1 MMKIRHKKIV
11 ASGTAVALAGI
22 LGVGALLQSSI
33 SVQASPAMMPGI
45 EQIVNDTTAEKPFKI
60 LEIVDNTSEA
70 EIGYYVS
77 GQEPYVKLYSYTYK
91 YKENNEEKEKT
102 IKFKTLEEGLK
113 KLPTEELRKEF
124 ATNMNTGIKNIQSN
138 SYQAGSTTD
147 SEENYPLSYSEYQE
161 KYFLSDSDDPEKWQ
175 KINFQKIDDSGNS
188 RTDTVEIKGNYREN
202 TAGTG
207 DYTKQ
212 EQQYYPIRRD
222 DNDDNEKSEKY
233 RENIQN
239 FYYADNNTADAPY
252 FLEFQEVDNN
262 IVNQAFD
269 TNHNKINNNSILN
282 EYDYSN
288 GNYGYYENVYSDL
301 TAEIVQNIQDGN
313 YTFPGENPTLSSED
327 KGLAVKIPDNTNTRA
342 VNAKSFSDGNDEF
355 SSINEA
361 DADNTVD
368 ANTQADTQPDVS
380 SDGSQASQPAD
391 SSSPDAFSTG
401 DFSDGISDSADGNIE
416 NSDISQAQA
425 ADTASA
431 DTDFNSATDTG
442 TDFSA
447 DANAAAQADADPAQ
461 NTASVE
467 NDKITPIINY
477 SQTTKKDANGNDITD
492 ANGNKATEEDPSIGT
507 SANPKVY
514 YGVTI
519 DQYPYY
525 KYTLISDMN
534 KIVACANANADAVQ
548 NGTFTPTQ
556 ATTSGEREKN
566 ITFQDNQYWY
576 WTVDENRNTVKN
588 PISIVTQRQPVSYE
602 DIREIPTTLGYNYY
616 YKVSQAYFC
625 CKKSASSEDSS
636 TGTGEQLP
644 YRYFGWYVPSYPQ
657 NQDVYIPV
665 VENDR
670 KTATHYISDAEYK
683 LTPGTGNYDFV
694 PDDTAPEQTVEVDH
708 MYYQGGYTNHDW
720 FKRYVFHLDPGEEGS
735 DERKQFDGFK
745 IEVETMTLQEFN
757 SMYGSS
763 GKTTSETQSDDTSGV
778 PAAETTQDINAAQ
791 SEEQSE
797 NQTEDQTTE
806 QSEAQTV
813 SRNEGDTSEVDQMV
827 SEAGVELVS
836 IEKELAETTDGST
849 STDEFQDGTSV
860 DSQATEDSAQTT
872 NNISDTS
879 SQTTDSASD
888 ASSQIS
894 DETDTDAQFTDNSA
908 DAIDDDG
915 AFSAGD
921 TATSNTSGKLAEY
934 GLIYVNSSDINQAAA
949 EEMRNIPT
957 IINAAKL
964 TDNSTAGNSTTAQ
977 SFTAYIK
984 GTDQDADGHYVNTL
998 VYVFK
1003 NTLAK
1008 TNESTHQDDL
1018 INVNFHTNF
1027 NPDAD
1032 GDSGSTA
1039 SSVAIQ
1045 GFEEILEYIESE
1057 NKYRKL
1063 GQTTDSSGISDGS
1076 DEISDG
1082 ETVTP
1087 TPANAKI
1094 PLLKKDISQARAIEY
1109 IINYNLKRALNTKK
1123 SIRVLEIEPAKISDD
1138 NKNRLTSNKV
1148 SEWLGIS
1155 VPEIE
1160 SSVVCCE
1167 GSKNSEKKE
1176 NMFDGKDDDNIWHSA
1191 YDPYNAHDQ
1200 NINNG
1205 HHYIKLTLKNPA
1217 SLSGFNYK
1225 PRTRSRNGKIVTFQ
1239 VVLTFENKKTYIE
1252 TGEFKY
1258 NNIDTD
1264 TTLKKFRF
1272 ANDMVYQDVKEIQ
1285 INILTAGNA
1294 SGKNDTKFASCS
1306 ELSLVSG
1313 TEVTVDT
1320 MTAAEF
1326 VGHTDDI
1333 GSKYDMIYIG
1343 DQKNNDDDT
1352 DLLTGSGKMCYA
1364 HVGATRNT
1372 GLGSVN
1378 LNLLKLI
1385 GQLDKDYQDNN
1396 PNAEYFA
1403 AIDTYSESGAGYFRG
1418 SGNDI
1423 TPQICSELK
1432 EFVQSG
1438 YPVVFASGL
1447 MKQSQDNKSRVI
1459 DNEKVDASSYY
1470 YEFMN
1475 YALKYDNVFVSS
1487 ELKDRTDKLTFFS
1500 NLAKPVIKF
1509 TSKPPEP
1516 PRANDSSNV
1525 SNRALIQDG
1534 QLKYV
1539 FSIENDSDAAPAVTT
1554 YDCNLY
1560 LDLNFDGNLSEKE
1573 DQSAYIQIADS
1584 SGQVLSRIQD
1594 SDGKNHYHLRAGQK
1608 YTLTRKLPESYYK
1621 IITWKLEISS
1631 NRNSYIHTSENGY
1644 AKQGRK
1650 EGAEPQTIKVL
1661 QLLPE
1666 NGGGNWDLSLESGLF
1681 QTKLKKL
1688 KEDKKINFD
1697 FDIKVTTTTVN
1708 AINAYTYQ
1716 HEFRDVLNGSG
1727 IGNGYDILIIGFAD
1741 VYSNINNNYN
1751 QVDDILDFI
1760 KSGKSVIFSHDTTSF
1775 INYNETVTD
1784 LKVYVNS
1791 NHSGYG
1797 QFYSAID
1804 RKNNWG
1810 LYLNKLLRSVVGM
1823 DRYGITLNE
1832 DIPGT
1837 KQKASDLLRKGN
1849 ELKDGESVSF
1859 KSLMELAGDVA
1870 YKNGTRSQSYAQTQG
1885 YSNRYMSNN
1894 FYIETTS
1901 ADKVND
1907 GAITQYP
1914 YVIGD
1919 KIQIGTTHS
1928 QYYQLGLEQDRDI
1941 NGNAD
1946 GKSDV
1951 VVWYTLAGGKYDNSP
1966 RDARN
1971 QYYFYSKGNV
1981 IYTGAG
1987 HKKVGD
1993 CEEEVNLF
2001 INAITAAANVT
2012 AVEPKASFVKGMNPN
2027 AGVETTKYYMT
2038 DQTTWNDEQ
2047 NVVNNDIDLYLN
2059 IKEYNMV
2066 SADLSQ
2072 SDLDKQEM
2080 TIKFYIENENG
2091 TEQTDGPE
2099 GVKLKD
2105 ITDKINTIWEYGG
2118 SKDGI
2123 KVSND
2128 QMFHT
2133 KNSSVYSL
2141 KLSGVEAYLKK
2152 TEENGTKTYKNN
2164 CKVYAKVSS
2173 TVYLYGKANTRTV
2186 WTSIN
2191 LKQRQLFDL
2200 D

>member
-1 MMKIRHKKIV
+1 
-11 ASGTAVALAGI
+11 
-22 LGVGALLQSSI
+22 
-33 SVQASPAMMPGI
+33 
-45 EQIVNDTTAEKPFKI
+45 
-60 LEIVDNTSEA
+60 
-70 EIGYYVS
+70 
-77 GQEPYVKLYSYTYK
+77 
-91 YKENNEEKEKT
+91 
-102 IKFKTLEEGLK
+102 
-113 KLPTEELRKEF
+113 
-124 ATNMNTGIKNIQSN
+124 
-138 SYQAGSTTD
+138 
-147 SEENYPLSYSEYQE
+147 
-161 KYFLSDSDDPEKWQ
+161 
-175 KINFQKIDDSGNS
+175 
-188 RTDTVEIKGNYREN
+188 
-202 TAGTG
+202 
-207 DYTKQ
+207 
-212 EQQYYPIRRD
+212 
-222 DNDDNEKSEKY
+222 
-233 RENIQN
+233 
-239 FYYADNNTADAPY
+239 
-252 FLEFQEVDNN
+252 
-262 IVNQAFD
+262 
-269 TNHNKINNNSILN
+269 
-282 EYDYSN
+282 
-288 GNYGYYENVYSDL
+288 
-301 TAEIVQNIQDGN
+301 
-313 YTFPGENPTLSSED
+313 
-327 KGLAVKIPDNTNTRA
+327 
-342 VNAKSFSDGNDEF
+342 
-355 SSINEA
+355 
-361 DADNTVD
+361 
-368 ANTQADTQPDVS
+368 
-380 SDGSQASQPAD
+380 
-391 SSSPDAFSTG
+391 
-401 DFSDGISDSADGNIE
+401 
-416 NSDISQAQA
+416 
-425 ADTASA
+425 
-431 DTDFNSATDTG
+431 
-442 TDFSA
+442 
-447 DANAAAQADADPAQ
+447 
-461 NTASVE
+461 
-467 NDKITPIINY
+467 
-477 SQTTKKDANGNDITD
+477 
-492 ANGNKATEEDPSIGT
+492 
-507 SANPKVY
+507 
-514 YGVTI
+514 
-519 DQYPYY
+519 
-525 KYTLISDMN
+525 
-534 KIVACANANADAVQ
+534 
-548 NGTFTPTQ
+548 
-556 ATTSGEREKN
+556 
-566 ITFQDNQYWY
+566 
-576 WTVDENRNTVKN
+576 
-588 PISIVTQRQPVSYE
+588 
-602 DIREIPTTLGYNYY
+602 
-616 YKVSQAYFC
+616 
-625 CKKSASSEDSS
+625 
-636 TGTGEQLP
+636 
-644 YRYFGWYVPSYPQ
+644 
-657 NQDVYIPV
+657 
-665 VENDR
+665 
-670 KTATHYISDAEYK
+670 
-683 LTPGTGNYDFV
+683 
-694 PDDTAPEQTVEVDH
+694 
-708 MYYQGGYTNHDW
+708 
-720 FKRYVFHLDPGEEGS
+720 
-735 DERKQFDGFK
+735 
-745 IEVETMTLQEFN
+745 
-757 SMYGSS
+757 
-763 GKTTSETQSDDTSGV
+763 
-778 PAAETTQDINAAQ
+778 
-791 SEEQSE
+791 
-797 NQTEDQTTE
+797 
-806 QSEAQTV
+806 
-813 SRNEGDTSEVDQMV
+813 
-827 SEAGVELVS
+827 
-836 IEKELAETTDGST
+836 
-849 STDEFQDGTSV
+849 
-860 DSQATEDSAQTT
+860 
-872 NNISDTS
+872 
-879 SQTTDSASD
+879 
-888 ASSQIS
+888 
-894 DETDTDAQFTDNSA
+894 
-908 DAIDDDG
+908 
-915 AFSAGD
+915 
-921 TATSNTSGKLAEY
+921 
-934 GLIYVNSSDINQAAA
+934 
-949 EEMRNIPT
+949 
-957 IINAAKL
+957 
-964 TDNSTAGNSTTAQ
+964 
-977 SFTAYIK
+977 
-984 GTDQDADGHYVNTL
+984 
-998 VYVFK
+998 
-1003 NTLAK
+1003 
-1008 TNESTHQDDL
+1008 
-1018 INVNFHTNF
+1018 
-1027 NPDAD
+1027 
-1032 GDSGSTA
+1032 
-1039 SSVAIQ
+1039 
-1045 GFEEILEYIESE
+1045 
-1057 NKYRKL
+1057 
-1063 GQTTDSSGISDGS
+1063 
-1076 DEISDG
+1076 
-1082 ETVTP
+1082 
-1087 TPANAKI
+1087 
-1094 PLLKKDISQARAIEY
+1094 
-1109 IINYNLKRALNTKK
+1109 
-1123 SIRVLEIEPAKISDD
+1123 
-1138 NKNRLTSNKV
+1138 
-1148 SEWLGIS
+1148 
-1155 VPEIE
+1155 
-1160 SSVVCCE
+1160 
-1167 GSKNSEKKE
+1167 
-1176 NMFDGKDDDNIWHSA
+1176 
-1191 YDPYNAHDQ
+1191 
-1200 NINNG
+1200 
-1205 HHYIKLTLKNPA
+1205 
-1217 SLSGFNYK
+1217 
-1225 PRTRSRNGKIVTFQ
+1225 
-1239 VVLTFENKKTYIE
+1239 
-1252 TGEFKY
+1252 
-1258 NNIDTD
+1258 
-1264 TTLKKFRF
+1264 
-1272 ANDMVYQDVKEIQ
+1272 
-1285 INILTAGNA
+1285 
-1294 SGKNDTKFASCS
+1294 
-1306 ELSLVSG
+1306 
-1313 TEVTVDT
+1313 
-1320 MTAAEF
+1320 
-1326 VGHTDDI
+1326 
-1333 GSKYDMIYIG
+1333 
-1343 DQKNNDDDT
+1343 
-1352 DLLTGSGKMCYA
+1352 MCYA

-1378 LNLLKLI
+1378 TNLLKLI
-1385 GQLDKDYQDNN
+1385 GQLDKDYQNN
-1396 PNAEYFA
+1396 DPNAKYFA

-1438 YPVVFASGL
+1438 YPVVFASGF
-1447 MKQSQDNKSRVI
+1447 MKQNQDNKSRVI

-1470 YEFMN
+1470 YEFMS

-1487 ELKDRTDKLTFFS
+1487 ELNDRTDKLTFFS

-1534 QLKYV
+1534 QLEYV

-1681 QTKLKKL
+1681 QTKLKEL

-1708 AINAYTYQ
+1708 AINAYTDQ

-1760 KSGKSVIFSHDTTSF
+1760 KSGKSVIFSHDTTSY

-1784 LKVYVNS
+1784 NKVYVYS
-1791 NHSGYG
+1791 DHSGPG
-1797 QFYSAID
+1797 QYYSIK
-1804 RKNNWG
+1804 RQNNWG

-1919 KIQIGTTHS
+1919 KIRIGTTHS

-2105 ITDKINTIWEYGG
+2105 ITDEINTIWEYGG

-2141 KLSGVEAYLKK
+2141 KLSVIEEYLKK

>member
-1 MMKIRHKKIV
+1 MKIRHKKLI
-11 ASGTAVALAGI
+11 ASGIALSLAGV
-22 LGVGALLQSSI
+22 LGAGALLQTSV
-33 SVQASPAMMPGI
+33 SVQASYAMMPGI
-45 EQIVNDTTAEKPFKI
+45 EQIVKDTSEEKPFKI

-77 GQEPYVKLYSYTYK
+77 GQEPYVKLYEYK
-91 YKENNEEKEKT
+91 YTDSDEQEQT
-102 IKFKTLEEGLK
+102 MKFQSLEEGLS
-113 KLPTEELRKEF
+113 KLPTSELRKEF
-124 ATNMNTGIKNIQSN
+124 AMNVRLDTNGNIDDTKNTNIKQIQNVCYRSGGEGQE
-138 SYQAGSTTD
+138 SD
-147 SEENYPLSYSEYQE
+147 YPLSYSEYRE
-161 KYFLSDSDDPEKWQ
+161 KYILTPDEKTTGSWENDW
-175 KINFQKIDDSGNS
+175 KKIDFTDSTGKS
-188 RTDTVEIKGNYREN
+188 KSYKVQVKGNYQEN

-207 DYTKQ
+207 DYTKK
-212 EQQYYPIRRD
+212 EQQYYPIRQD
-222 DNDDNEKSEKY
+222 ANDAQNKNEKV

-239 FYYADNNTADAPY
+239 FYYTGSGEANSPY
-252 FLEFQEVDNN
+252 FLTFEPVSNGVLNENFNENGEKL
-262 IVNQAFD
+262 A
-269 TNHNKINNNSILN
+269 NNSILA
-282 EYDYSN
+282 DYNSAD
-288 GNYGYYENVYSDL
+288 GNYGYYENVYEDL
-301 TAEIVQNIQDGN
+301 TEEIVQNLTKGVFK
-313 YTFPGENPTLSSED
+313 FPGENPSVDLKYAKKLLDTSVKNGTAFSSGED
-327 KGLAVKIPDNTNTRA
+327 EFMSVDDTADQTQATQQDSVPQAEEG
-342 VNAKSFSDGNDEF
+342 NADAAFSDGDF
-355 SSINEA
+355 TSGA
-361 DADNTVD
+361 DAAETEESFD
-368 ANTQADTQPDVS
+368 
-380 SDGSQASQPAD
+380 
-391 SSSPDAFSTG
+391 STG
-401 DFSDGISDSADGNIE
+401 TGADHQESVTPDN
-416 NSDISQAQA
+416 NV
-425 ADTASA
+425 
-431 DTDFNSATDTG
+431 
-442 TDFSA
+442 SA
-447 DANAAAQADADPAQ
+447 DANTVSEVATGTESSGNNVESNPLILYVSNQKQDGTEVDP
-461 NTASVE
+461 TS
-467 NDKITPIINY
+467 
-477 SQTTKKDANGNDITD
+477 
-492 ANGNKATEEDPSIGT
+492 DPF
-507 SANPKVY
+507 NPLVY
-514 YGVTI
+514 YGETI
-519 DQYPYY
+519 EQYPFY
-525 KYTLISDMN
+525 KYTMISN
-534 KIVACANANADAVQ
+534 LKAVKEQAEKNTAAIQ
-548 NGTFTPTQ
+548 NGTFNLSQTAVSLTDD
-556 ATTSGEREKN
+556 SGRNCNVTLE
-566 ITFQDNQYWY
+566 DGQYWF
-576 WTVDENRNTVKN
+576 WIWDGNNVDGAVKY
-588 PISIVTQRQPVSYE
+588 PVSIVTCRQPVAYN
-602 DIREIPTTLGYNYY
+602 DVHKIPTELGIGNYY
-616 YKVSQAYFC
+616 YKVSEVYFC
-625 CKKSASSEDSS
+625 CKKDETAA
-636 TGTGEQLP
+636 TGDAHA
-644 YRYFGWYVPSYPQ
+644 YKYYGWYSPSYADESNP
-657 NQDVYIPV
+657 YIH
-665 VENDR
+665 EDNIER
-670 KTATHYISDAEYK
+670 ATYYVSDAEYE
-683 LTPGTGNYDFV
+683 LTPGTGNYDFI

-720 FKRYVFHLDPGEEGS
+720 FKQYVFHLEPGEEGS
-735 DERKQFDGFK
+735 DERKQFDAFK
-745 IEVETMTLQEFN
+745 IEVTTITADDFN
-757 SMYGSS
+757 KKYGSAEKTVSAAS
-763 GKTTSETQSDDTSGV
+763 GDSDATEITGDGDSTDSDHSSAGDSVISDDTQADNSQTDDIQSGEV
-778 PAAETTQDINAAQ
+778 QTDNTSDDQNTDTQDAN
-791 SEEQSE
+791 ET
-797 NQTEDQTTE
+797 QTEAPAT
-806 QSEAQTV
+806 AQ
-813 SRNEGDTSEVDQMV
+813 NEGDTSEVDPMV

-836 IEKELAETTDGST
+836 IEKELTEATDDST
-849 STDEFQDGTSV
+849 SIDEFQDGTSV
-860 DSQATEDSAQTT
+860 DPQTTEDSAQIT
-872 NNISDTS
+872 NNISDE
-879 SQTTDSASD
+879 AD
-888 ASSQIS
+888 ASS
-894 DETDTDAQFTDNSA
+894 QFTDNSA
-908 DAIDDDG
+908 DVIDDNG

-921 TATSNTSGKLAEY
+921 TAASNTSGKLAEY
-934 GLIYVNSSDINQAAA
+934 GLIYVNSSGINQAAA
-949 EEMRNIPT
+949 KEMSNIPT

-964 TDNSTAGNSTTAQ
+964 TDNSTTGDSTTAQ

-1003 NTLAK
+1003 NTFAE
-1008 TNESTHQDDL
+1008 TNESTHQSDL

-1138 NKNRLTSNKV
+1138 NENGLTSDKV

-1160 SSVVCCE
+1160 SSEVCCT
-1167 GSKNSEKKE
+1167 GPNDSEKKE

-1191 YDPYNAHDQ
+1191 YNAHGQ
-1200 NINNG
+1200 NDNNG
-1205 HHYIKLTLKNPA
+1205 HHYIKLTLKKPA

-1225 PRTRSRNGKIVTFQ
+1225 PRTGGRNGKIVTCQ
-1239 VVLTFENKKTYIE
+1239 VVLTFENKETHIE
-1252 TGEFKY
+1252 TREFKY

-1272 ANDMVYQDVKEIQ
+1272 ANDMVYQNVKEIQ
-1285 INILTAGNA
+1285 INILTAGNYEGNKENNA
-1294 SGKNDTKFASCS
+1294 KFASCS

-1343 DQKNNDDDT
+1343 DQKNNDHDT

-1364 HVGATRNT
+1364 HVGAVRNAKEAS
-1372 GLGSVN
+1372 GDYLIK
-1378 LNLLKLI
+1378 LLKLI
-1385 GQLDKDYQDNN
+1385 GQLDKDYKGNN
-1396 PNAEYFA
+1396 PNANYFA
-1403 AIDTYSESGAGYFRG
+1403 AMDTYSENGAGYFRG

-1447 MKQSQDNKSRVI
+1447 MKQNRVI
-1459 DNEKVDASSYY
+1459 DQEKVDASSYY
-1470 YEFMN
+1470 YEFMS
-1475 YALKYDNVFVSS
+1475 YALKYDNAFVSS
-1487 ELKDRTDKLTFFS
+1487 ELKDSTDKLNFFS

-1650 EGAEPQTIKVL
+1650 AGVPRQPIKVL
-1661 QLLPE
+1661 QITPSQ
-1666 NGGGNWDLSLESGLF
+1666 NANHWDLSDSKGKF
-1681 QTKLKKL
+1681 QEKLSTL
-1688 KEDKKINFD
+1688 KGTYNFD
-1697 FDIKVTTTTVN
+1697 FDFDIQIETISVGEVN
-1708 AINAYTYQ
+1708 GYKNKDDLKKIL
-1716 HEFRDVLNGSG
+1716 DNGKNNDG
-1727 IGNGYDILIIGFAD
+1727 GYDILIIGFAD
-1741 VYSNINNNYN
+1741 MYSNIDNTYS

-1760 KSGKSVIFSHDTTSF
+1760 KSGKSVIFSHDTTSY

-1784 LKVYVNS
+1784 NKVYVNS
-1791 NHSGYG
+1791 AHSGLG
-1797 QFYSAID
+1797 QFYTIP
-1804 RKNNWG
+1804 RQNNWG

-1837 KQKASDLLRKGN
+1837 EQKASDLLRKGN
-1849 ELKDGESVSF
+1849 ELKDGEPVSF
-1859 KSLMELAGDVA
+1859 KDLMKLAGDVA
-1870 YKNGTRSQSYAQTQG
+1870 YKEGNRLQSYAQTQG
-1885 YSNRYMSNN
+1885 YSNEYLRQDASGK
-1894 FYIETTS
+1894 TTW

-1919 KIQIGTTHS
+1919 KIKIGETHS

-1951 VVWYTLAGGKYDNSP
+1951 VVWYTLTGGKYNNYPKDV
-1966 RDARN
+1966 RN
-1971 QYYFYSKGNV
+1971 YYYFYSKGNV

-1987 HKKVGD
+1987 HEKVGD

-2091 TEQTDGPE
+2091 TEQTDGSE

-2128 QMFHT
+2128 NMFHT

-2141 KLSGVEAYLKK
+2141 KLSGIEEYLKK

-2186 WTSIN
+2186 WASIN

>member
-1 MMKIRHKKIV
+1 M
-11 ASGTAVALAGI
+11 L
-22 LGVGALLQSSI
+22 
-33 SVQASPAMMPGI
+33 
-45 EQIVNDTTAEKPFKI
+45 
-60 LEIVDNTSEA
+60 
-70 EIGYYVS
+70 
-77 GQEPYVKLYSYTYK
+77 
-91 YKENNEEKEKT
+91 
-102 IKFKTLEEGLK
+102 
-113 KLPTEELRKEF
+113 
-124 ATNMNTGIKNIQSN
+124 
-138 SYQAGSTTD
+138 
-147 SEENYPLSYSEYQE
+147 
-161 KYFLSDSDDPEKWQ
+161 
-175 KINFQKIDDSGNS
+175 
-188 RTDTVEIKGNYREN
+188 
-202 TAGTG
+202 
-207 DYTKQ
+207 TK
-212 EQQYYPIRRD
+212 
-222 DNDDNEKSEKY
+222 
-233 RENIQN
+233 
-239 FYYADNNTADAPY
+239 
-252 FLEFQEVDNN
+252 
-262 IVNQAFD
+262 
-269 TNHNKINNNSILN
+269 
-282 EYDYSN
+282 
-288 GNYGYYENVYSDL
+288 
-301 TAEIVQNIQDGN
+301 
-313 YTFPGENPTLSSED
+313 
-327 KGLAVKIPDNTNTRA
+327 
-342 VNAKSFSDGNDEF
+342 
-355 SSINEA
+355 
-361 DADNTVD
+361 
-368 ANTQADTQPDVS
+368 
-380 SDGSQASQPAD
+380 
-391 SSSPDAFSTG
+391 
-401 DFSDGISDSADGNIE
+401 
-416 NSDISQAQA
+416 
-425 ADTASA
+425 
-431 DTDFNSATDTG
+431 
-442 TDFSA
+442 
-447 DANAAAQADADPAQ
+447 
-461 NTASVE
+461 
-467 NDKITPIINY
+467 
-477 SQTTKKDANGNDITD
+477 
-492 ANGNKATEEDPSIGT
+492 
-507 SANPKVY
+507 
-514 YGVTI
+514 
-519 DQYPYY
+519 
-525 KYTLISDMN
+525 
-534 KIVACANANADAVQ
+534 AC
-548 NGTFTPTQ
+548 
-556 ATTSGEREKN
+556 
-566 ITFQDNQYWY
+566 
-576 WTVDENRNTVKN
+576 
-588 PISIVTQRQPVSYE
+588 
-602 DIREIPTTLGYNYY
+602 
-616 YKVSQAYFC
+616 
-625 CKKSASSEDSS
+625 
-636 TGTGEQLP
+636 
-644 YRYFGWYVPSYPQ
+644 
-657 NQDVYIPV
+657 
-665 VENDR
+665 
-670 KTATHYISDAEYK
+670 
-683 LTPGTGNYDFV
+683 
-694 PDDTAPEQTVEVDH
+694 
-708 MYYQGGYTNHDW
+708 
-720 FKRYVFHLDPGEEGS
+720 
-735 DERKQFDGFK
+735 
-745 IEVETMTLQEFN
+745 
-757 SMYGSS
+757 
-763 GKTTSETQSDDTSGV
+763 
-778 PAAETTQDINAAQ
+778 
-791 SEEQSE
+791 
-797 NQTEDQTTE
+797 
-806 QSEAQTV
+806 
-813 SRNEGDTSEVDQMV
+813 
-827 SEAGVELVS
+827 
-836 IEKELAETTDGST
+836 
-849 STDEFQDGTSV
+849 
-860 DSQATEDSAQTT
+860 
-872 NNISDTS
+872 
-879 SQTTDSASD
+879 
-888 ASSQIS
+888 
-894 DETDTDAQFTDNSA
+894 
-908 DAIDDDG
+908 
-915 AFSAGD
+915 
-921 TATSNTSGKLAEY
+921 
-934 GLIYVNSSDINQAAA
+934 
-949 EEMRNIPT
+949 RNICGW
-957 IINAAKL
+957 I
-964 TDNSTAGNSTTAQ
+964 
-977 SFTAYIK
+977 F
-984 GTDQDADGHYVNTL
+984 
-998 VYVFK
+998 
-1003 NTLAK
+1003 
-1008 TNESTHQDDL
+1008 
-1018 INVNFHTNF
+1018 
-1027 NPDAD
+1027 
-1032 GDSGSTA
+1032 
-1039 SSVAIQ
+1039 
-1045 GFEEILEYIESE
+1045 
-1057 NKYRKL
+1057 
-1063 GQTTDSSGISDGS
+1063 
-1076 DEISDG
+1076 
-1082 ETVTP
+1082 
-1087 TPANAKI
+1087 
-1094 PLLKKDISQARAIEY
+1094 
-1109 IINYNLKRALNTKK
+1109 
-1123 SIRVLEIEPAKISDD
+1123 SIRGTYH
-1138 NKNRLTSNKV
+1138 R
-1148 SEWLGIS
+1148 
-1155 VPEIE
+1155 
-1160 SSVVCCE
+1160 
-1167 GSKNSEKKE
+1167 
-1176 NMFDGKDDDNIWHSA
+1176 
-1191 YDPYNAHDQ
+1191 AHDK
-1200 NINNG
+1200 NVNNG
-1205 HHYIKLTLKNPA
+1205 HHYIKLTLENPA

-1225 PRTRSRNGKIVTFQ
+1225 PRTGGRNGKIVTFQ
-1239 VVLTFENKKTYIE
+1239 VVLTFENKETHIE
-1252 TGEFKY
+1252 TREFKY

-1264 TTLKKFRF
+1264 TTLKEFRF
-1272 ANDMVYQDVKEIQ
+1272 ANDMVYQNVKEIQ
-1285 INILTAGNA
+1285 INILTAGNYEGNKENNA
-1294 SGKNDTKFASCS
+1294 KFASCS

-1378 LNLLKLI
+1378 TNLLKLI
-1385 GQLDKDYQDNN
+1385 GQLDKDYQNDD
-1396 PNAEYFA
+1396 PNAKFFA

-1447 MKQSQDNKSRVI
+1447 TKQSQDNKSRVI

-1487 ELKDRTDKLTFFS
+1487 ELNDRTDKLIFFS

-1681 QTKLKKL
+1681 QTKLKQL
-1688 KEDKKINFD
+1688 KKDKKINFD

-1708 AINAYTYQ
+1708 AINAYTNQ

-1775 INYNETVTD
+1775 INYNETVKD
-1784 LKVYVNS
+1784 LKVYVKS
-1791 NHSGYG
+1791 DHSGYG

-1919 KIQIGTTHS
+1919 KIRIGTTHS

-2038 DQTTWNDEQ
+2038 DQTTWNEEQ

-2099 GVKLKD
+2099 DVKLKD
-2105 ITDKINTIWEYGG
+2105 ITDEINTIWKYGG

-2128 QMFHT
+2128 NMFHT

-2191 LKQRQLFDL
+2191 LKQRQFFDL

>member
-60 LEIVDNTSEA
+60 LEIVDDTSEA

-124 ATNMNTGIKNIQSN
+124 ATNMNTGIKNIQSS
-138 SYQAGSTTD
+138 SYQAGSAD

-175 KINFQKIDDSGNS
+175 KINFQKIDDIGNS

-212 EQQYYPIRRD
+212 EQQYYPIRKD
-222 DNDDNEKSEKY
+222 DNDDNAKPEKY

-252 FLEFQEVDNN
+252 FLKFQEVDNN
-262 IVNQAFD
+262 TVNQAFD
-269 TNHNKINNNSILN
+269 TNHNKINNNSILK
-282 EYDYSN
+282 EYDYSK

-368 ANTQADTQPDVS
+368 ANTRADTQPDVS

-391 SSSPDAFSTG
+391 SSSADAFSTG

-447 DANAAAQADADPAQ
+447 DANTAAQADADPAQ

-477 SQTTKKDANGNDITD
+477 SQTTKKGADGNDITD
-492 ANGNKATEEDPSIGT
+492 ANGNKATEEDPLIGT

-525 KYTLISDMN
+525 KYTLIGDMK
-534 KIVACANANADAVQ
+534 KIVACANTNAGAVK
-548 NGTFTPTQ
+548 NGTFTPVC
-556 ATTSGEREKN
+556 ATTSEKREKN

-576 WTVDENRNTVKN
+576 WTVNENGNTVKN

-836 IEKELAETTDGST
+836 IEKELAETTD
-849 STDEFQDGTSV
+849 EFQDGTSV

-879 SQTTDSASD
+879 SQTTDSVSD
-888 ASSQIS
+888 APSRIS
-894 DETDTDAQFTDNSA
+894 DETDTDAQFTDNSE

-934 GLIYVNSSDINQAAA
+934 GLIYVNSSGISQAAA
-949 EEMRNIPT
+949 EEMSNIPT

-964 TDNSTAGNSTTAQ
+964 TDNSITAQ

-984 GTDQDADGHYVNTL
+984 GTEQDADGHYVNTL

-1003 NTLAK
+1003 NTFAK
-1008 TNESTHQDDL
+1008 TNEPTHQSDL

-1027 NPDAD
+1027 NLDAD

-1076 DEISDG
+1076 DEVSDG

-1138 NKNRLTSNKV
+1138 NENGLTSDKV

-1155 VPEIE
+1155 APEIE

-1167 GSKNSEKKE
+1167 GLKISEKKK

-1191 YDPYNAHDQ
+1191 YNPYNAHDQ

-1343 DQKNNDDDT
+1343 DQKNNDQDT
-1352 DLLTGSGKMCYA
+1352 DLLTGSGEMCYA

-1378 LNLLKLI
+1378 TNLLKLI
-1385 GQLDKDYQDNN
+1385 GQLDKDYQNN
-1396 PNAEYFA
+1396 DPNAKYFA

-1438 YPVVFASGL
+1438 YPVVFASGF
-1447 MKQSQDNKSRVI
+1447 MKQNQDNKSRVI

-1470 YEFMN
+1470 YEFMS

-1487 ELKDRTDKLTFFS
+1487 ELNDRTDKLTFFS

-1534 QLKYV
+1534 QLEYV

-1650 EGAEPQTIKVL
+1650 EGVGRQTIKVL
-1661 QLLPE
+1661 QMLPDNVE
-1666 NGGGNWDLSLESGLF
+1666 GNWKLDKTSDPNNSQFVNLF
-1681 QTKLKKL
+1681 QKKL
-1688 KEDKKINFD
+1688 TELKTNIDFD
-1697 FDIKVTTTTVN
+1697 FDIQVKSIQVSDV
-1708 AINAYTYQ
+1708 NAYTTEHQ
-1716 HEFRDVLNGSG
+1716 FRSVLNGSG
-1727 IGNGYDILIIGFAD
+1727 TDDGYDILIIGFAD

-1760 KSGKSVIFSHDTTSF
+1760 KSGKSVIFSHDTTSY

-1784 LKVYVNS
+1784 NKVYVNS
-1791 NHSGYG
+1791 DHSGPG
-1797 QFYSAID
+1797 QYYSIK
-1804 RKNNWG
+1804 RQNNWG

-1919 KIQIGTTHS
+1919 KIRIGTTHS

-2105 ITDKINTIWEYGG
+2105 ITDEINTIWEYGG

-2141 KLSGVEAYLKK
+2141 KLSVIEEYLKK

>member
-1 MMKIRHKKIV
+1 MKIRHKKLI
-11 ASGTAVALAGI
+11 ASGIALSLAGV
-22 LGVGALLQSSI
+22 LSAGALLQTSV
-33 SVQASPAMMPGI
+33 SVQASYAMMPGI
-45 EQIVNDTTAEKPFKI
+45 EQIVKDTSEKKPFKI
-60 LEIVDNTSEA
+60 LEIVDDTNEA

-77 GQEPYVKLYSYTYK
+77 GQEPYVKLYK
-91 YKENNEEKEKT
+91 YQDSDGQEQT
-102 IKFKTLEEGLK
+102 MKFQSLDEGLS
-113 KLPTEELRKEF
+113 KLPTLELRKEF
-124 ATNMNTGIKNIQSN
+124 AMNVKLNQDGSIDTNGSTGIKQIQDVC
-138 SYQAGSTTD
+138 YQTKNGVNESD
-147 SEENYPLSYSEYQE
+147 YPLSYSEYRE
-161 KYFLSDSDDPEKWQ
+161 KYILTPDEKTTGSWENDW
-175 KINFQKIDDSGNS
+175 KKIDFTDSTGKS
-188 RTDTVEIKGNYREN
+188 KSYKVQVKGNYQEN

-207 DYTKQ
+207 DYTKK
-212 EQQYYPIRRD
+212 EQQYYPIRQD
-222 DNDDNEKSEKY
+222 ANDAQNKNEKV

-239 FYYADNNTADAPY
+239 FYYTGSGEANSPY
-252 FLEFQEVDNN
+252 FLTFEPVSNGVLNENFNENGEKL
-262 IVNQAFD
+262 A
-269 TNHNKINNNSILN
+269 NNSILA
-282 EYDYSN
+282 DYNSAD
-288 GNYGYYENVYSDL
+288 GNYGYYENVYEDL
-301 TAEIVQNIQDGN
+301 TEEIVQNLTKGVFK
-313 YTFPGENPTLSSED
+313 FPGENPSVNLKYAKKLLDTSVKNGTAFSSGED
-327 KGLAVKIPDNTNTRA
+327 EFMSVDDTADQTQATQQDSVPQAEEG
-342 VNAKSFSDGNDEF
+342 NADAAFSDGDF
-355 SSINEA
+355 TSGA
-361 DADNTVD
+361 DAAETEESFD
-368 ANTQADTQPDVS
+368 
-380 SDGSQASQPAD
+380 
-391 SSSPDAFSTG
+391 STG
-401 DFSDGISDSADGNIE
+401 IGADHQESVTPDN
-416 NSDISQAQA
+416 NV
-425 ADTASA
+425 
-431 DTDFNSATDTG
+431 
-442 TDFSA
+442 SA
-447 DANAAAQADADPAQ
+447 DANTVSEAATGTESSDNNVESNPLIPYVSNQNQDGTEVDSTSDPF
-461 NTASVE
+461 
-467 NDKITPIINY
+467 
-477 SQTTKKDANGNDITD
+477 
-492 ANGNKATEEDPSIGT
+492 
-507 SANPKVY
+507 NPLVY
-514 YGVTI
+514 YGETI
-519 DQYPYY
+519 EQYPFY
-525 KYTLISDMN
+525 KYTMISN
-534 KIVACANANADAVQ
+534 LKAVKEQAEKNTAAIQ
-548 NGTFTPTQ
+548 NGTFNLSQTAVSLTDD
-556 ATTSGEREKN
+556 SGRNCNVTLE
-566 ITFQDNQYWY
+566 DGQYWF
-576 WTVDENRNTVKN
+576 WIWDGNNVDGAVKY
-588 PISIVTQRQPVSYE
+588 PVSIVTCRQPVAYN
-602 DIREIPTTLGYNYY
+602 DVHKIPTELGIGNYY
-616 YKVSQAYFC
+616 YKVSEVYFC
-625 CKKSASSEDSS
+625 CKKDETAA
-636 TGTGEQLP
+636 TGDAHA
-644 YRYFGWYVPSYPQ
+644 YRYYGWYSPSYADESNP
-657 NQDVYIPV
+657 YIH
-665 VENDR
+665 EDNIER
-670 KTATHYISDAEYK
+670 ATYYVSDAEYE
-683 LTPGTGNYDFV
+683 LTPGTGNYDFI
-694 PDDTAPEQTVEVDH
+694 PDDTAPEQTLEVDH
-708 MYYQGGYTNHDW
+708 IYYQGGYTNHDW
-720 FKRYVFHLDPGEEGS
+720 FKKYVFHLEPGEAGS
-735 DERKQFDGFK
+735 DERKQFDAFK
-745 IEVETMTLQEFN
+745 IEVETMTRQEFN

-763 GKTTSETQSDDTSGV
+763 EKTTSETQSDDISDV
-778 PAAETTQDINAAQ
+778 QAAETTQDINAAQ

-934 GLIYVNSSDINQAAA
+934 GLIYVNSSGISQAAA
-949 EEMRNIPT
+949 KEMSNIPT

-964 TDNSTAGNSTTAQ
+964 TDNSTTAQ

-984 GTDQDADGHYVNTL
+984 GTAQDADGHYVNTL

-1003 NTLAK
+1003 NTFAG
-1008 TNESTHQDDL
+1008 TNESTHQSDL

-1027 NPDAD
+1027 NPNAS
-1032 GDSGSTA
+1032 GDSGSTTSA
-1039 SSVAIQ
+1039 EAIQ

-1123 SIRVLEIEPAKISDD
+1123 SIRVLEIEPAKISD
-1138 NKNRLTSNKV
+1138 NKNGLISDKV
-1148 SEWLGIS
+1148 SEWLRIS
-1155 VPEIE
+1155 VPEIK
-1160 SSVVCCE
+1160 SSEVCCE
-1167 GSKNSEKKE
+1167 GPNKNSERKE
-1176 NMFDGKDDDNIWHSA
+1176 NMFDGKDNNNIWHSS
-1191 YDPYNAHDQ
+1191 YRAHDK
-1200 NINNG
+1200 NVNNG
-1205 HHYIKLTLKNPA
+1205 HHYIKLTLENPA

-1225 PRTRSRNGKIVTFQ
+1225 PRTGGRNGKIVTFQ
-1239 VVLTFENKKTYIE
+1239 VVLTFENEETHIE

-1272 ANDMVYQDVKEIQ
+1272 ANDMVYQNVKEIQ
-1285 INILTAGNA
+1285 INILTAGNYEGNKENNA
-1294 SGKNDTKFASCS
+1294 KFASCS

-1313 TEVTVDT
+1313 TEVMVDT

-1333 GSKYDMIYIG
+1333 GSQYDMIYIG
-1343 DQKNNDDDT
+1343 DQKNNDHDT
-1352 DLLTGSGKMCYA
+1352 DLLTGSGEMCYA

-1372 GLGSVN
+1372 GLGSVKT
-1378 LNLLKLI
+1378 NLLRLI
-1385 GQLDKDYQDNN
+1385 GQLDKDYQNNN
-1396 PNAEYFA
+1396 PNANCFA
-1403 AIDTYSESGAGYFRG
+1403 AIDTYNASGAGYFRG

-1447 MKQSQDNKSRVI
+1447 MKQNQDNKSRAI
-1459 DNEKVDASSYY
+1459 DEKKVDASSYY
-1470 YEFMN
+1470 YEFMS
-1475 YALKYDNVFVSS
+1475 YALKYDNVFASS
-1487 ELKDRTDKLTFFS
+1487 ELEDSTDKLTFFS

-1584 SGQVLSRIQD
+1584 SGQVLSTEKD

-1631 NRNSYIHTSENGY
+1631 NRNSYIHTSETGY

-1650 EGAEPQTIKVL
+1650 EGVERQNIKVL
-1661 QLLPE
+1661 QLLPKD
-1666 NGGGNWDLSLESGLF
+1666 GGGNWDLSSGLF
-1681 QTKLKKL
+1681 QTKLAELKK
-1688 KEDKKINFD
+1688 DIKINFD
-1697 FDIKVTTTTVN
+1697 FDIQVTTTTVN
-1708 AINAYTYQ
+1708 TINAYKKQ
-1716 HEFRDVLNGSG
+1716 HEFRDILNGSG
-1727 IGNGYDILIIGFAD
+1727 TNGGYDILIIGFDD
-1741 VYSNINNNYN
+1741 VYSNIDNTYA

-1784 LKVYVNS
+1784 LRVYVKS
-1791 NHSGYG
+1791 DHSGIG
-1797 QFYSAID
+1797 QYYSID

-1823 DRYGITLNE
+1823 DRYGITSNE
-1832 DIPGT
+1832 YISGKD
-1837 KQKASDLLRKGN
+1837 QKVSDLLRKGN
-1849 ELKDGESVSF
+1849 ELKDGEFVSF
-1859 KSLMELAGDVA
+1859 KTLMELAGDVA

-1885 YSNRYMSNN
+1885 YSNSYMSNN
-1894 FYIETTS
+1894 PYIETTS

-1941 NGNAD
+1941 NGNPD

-1951 VVWYTLAGGKYDNSP
+1951 VVWYTLAGGQYDNSP
-1966 RDARN
+1966 RDVRN

-1987 HKKVGD
+1987 HKTVGT

-2012 AVEPKASFVKGMNPN
+2012 AVEPKASFVKTWDPN
-2027 AGVETTKYYMT
+2027 AGVKTTEYYMT
-2038 DQTTWNDEQ
+2038 DQDLWNGDA
-2047 NVVNNDIDLYLN
+2047 NLVNKNNIDLYLN

-2066 SADLSQ
+2066 SASLNQEDLK
-2072 SDLDKQEM
+2072 KQEM
-2080 TIKFYIENENG
+2080 TIQFYIEDESGG
-2091 TEQTDGPE
+2091 TEQEIGNQKVRLT
-2099 GVKLKD
+2099 D
-2105 ITDKINTIWEYGG
+2105 ITRDINEIQKYSKTDDKTDNKTDDIVYV
-2118 SKDGI
+2118 SSDGI
-2123 KVSND
+2123 
-2128 QMFHT
+2128 FHT
-2133 KNSSVYSL
+2133 TYSSVYAL
-2141 KLSGVEAYLKK
+2141 NLSRIKSEDGSGLEHYLKK
-2152 TEENGTKTYKNN
+2152 SDNTYRNN

>member
-1 MMKIRHKKIV
+1 
-11 ASGTAVALAGI
+11 
-22 LGVGALLQSSI
+22 
-33 SVQASPAMMPGI
+33 
-45 EQIVNDTTAEKPFKI
+45 
-60 LEIVDNTSEA
+60 
-70 EIGYYVS
+70 
-77 GQEPYVKLYSYTYK
+77 
-91 YKENNEEKEKT
+91 
-102 IKFKTLEEGLK
+102 
-113 KLPTEELRKEF
+113 
-124 ATNMNTGIKNIQSN
+124 
-138 SYQAGSTTD
+138 
-147 SEENYPLSYSEYQE
+147 
-161 KYFLSDSDDPEKWQ
+161 
-175 KINFQKIDDSGNS
+175 
-188 RTDTVEIKGNYREN
+188 
-202 TAGTG
+202 
-207 DYTKQ
+207 
-212 EQQYYPIRRD
+212 
-222 DNDDNEKSEKY
+222 
-233 RENIQN
+233 
-239 FYYADNNTADAPY
+239 
-252 FLEFQEVDNN
+252 
-262 IVNQAFD
+262 
-269 TNHNKINNNSILN
+269 
-282 EYDYSN
+282 
-288 GNYGYYENVYSDL
+288 
-301 TAEIVQNIQDGN
+301 
-313 YTFPGENPTLSSED
+313 
-327 KGLAVKIPDNTNTRA
+327 
-342 VNAKSFSDGNDEF
+342 
-355 SSINEA
+355 
-361 DADNTVD
+361 
-368 ANTQADTQPDVS
+368 
-380 SDGSQASQPAD
+380 
-391 SSSPDAFSTG
+391 
-401 DFSDGISDSADGNIE
+401 
-416 NSDISQAQA
+416 
-425 ADTASA
+425 
-431 DTDFNSATDTG
+431 
-442 TDFSA
+442 
-447 DANAAAQADADPAQ
+447 
-461 NTASVE
+461 
-467 NDKITPIINY
+467 
-477 SQTTKKDANGNDITD
+477 
-492 ANGNKATEEDPSIGT
+492 
-507 SANPKVY
+507 
-514 YGVTI
+514 
-519 DQYPYY
+519 
-525 KYTLISDMN
+525 
-534 KIVACANANADAVQ
+534 
-548 NGTFTPTQ
+548 
-556 ATTSGEREKN
+556 
-566 ITFQDNQYWY
+566 
-576 WTVDENRNTVKN
+576 
-588 PISIVTQRQPVSYE
+588 
-602 DIREIPTTLGYNYY
+602 
-616 YKVSQAYFC
+616 
-625 CKKSASSEDSS
+625 
-636 TGTGEQLP
+636 
-644 YRYFGWYVPSYPQ
+644 
-657 NQDVYIPV
+657 
-665 VENDR
+665 
-670 KTATHYISDAEYK
+670 
-683 LTPGTGNYDFV
+683 
-694 PDDTAPEQTVEVDH
+694 
-708 MYYQGGYTNHDW
+708 
-720 FKRYVFHLDPGEEGS
+720 
-735 DERKQFDGFK
+735 
-745 IEVETMTLQEFN
+745 
-757 SMYGSS
+757 
-763 GKTTSETQSDDTSGV
+763 
-778 PAAETTQDINAAQ
+778 
-791 SEEQSE
+791 
-797 NQTEDQTTE
+797 
-806 QSEAQTV
+806 
-813 SRNEGDTSEVDQMV
+813 
-827 SEAGVELVS
+827 
-836 IEKELAETTDGST
+836 
-849 STDEFQDGTSV
+849 
-860 DSQATEDSAQTT
+860 
-872 NNISDTS
+872 
-879 SQTTDSASD
+879 
-888 ASSQIS
+888 
-894 DETDTDAQFTDNSA
+894 
-908 DAIDDDG
+908 
-915 AFSAGD
+915 
-921 TATSNTSGKLAEY
+921 
-934 GLIYVNSSDINQAAA
+934 
-949 EEMRNIPT
+949 
-957 IINAAKL
+957 
-964 TDNSTAGNSTTAQ
+964 
-977 SFTAYIK
+977 
-984 GTDQDADGHYVNTL
+984 
-998 VYVFK
+998 
-1003 NTLAK
+1003 
-1008 TNESTHQDDL
+1008 
-1018 INVNFHTNF
+1018 
-1027 NPDAD
+1027 
-1032 GDSGSTA
+1032 
-1039 SSVAIQ
+1039 
-1045 GFEEILEYIESE
+1045 
-1057 NKYRKL
+1057 
-1063 GQTTDSSGISDGS
+1063 
-1076 DEISDG
+1076 
-1082 ETVTP
+1082 
-1087 TPANAKI
+1087 
-1094 PLLKKDISQARAIEY
+1094 
-1109 IINYNLKRALNTKK
+1109 
-1123 SIRVLEIEPAKISDD
+1123 
-1138 NKNRLTSNKV
+1138 
-1148 SEWLGIS
+1148 
-1155 VPEIE
+1155 
-1160 SSVVCCE
+1160 
-1167 GSKNSEKKE
+1167 
-1176 NMFDGKDDDNIWHSA
+1176 
-1191 YDPYNAHDQ
+1191 
-1200 NINNG
+1200 
-1205 HHYIKLTLKNPA
+1205 
-1217 SLSGFNYK
+1217 
-1225 PRTRSRNGKIVTFQ
+1225 
-1239 VVLTFENKKTYIE
+1239 
-1252 TGEFKY
+1252 
-1258 NNIDTD
+1258 
-1264 TTLKKFRF
+1264 
-1272 ANDMVYQDVKEIQ
+1272 
-1285 INILTAGNA
+1285 
-1294 SGKNDTKFASCS
+1294 
-1306 ELSLVSG
+1306 
-1313 TEVTVDT
+1313 
-1320 MTAAEF
+1320 
-1326 VGHTDDI
+1326 
-1333 GSKYDMIYIG
+1333 
-1343 DQKNNDDDT
+1343 
-1352 DLLTGSGKMCYA
+1352 
-1364 HVGATRNT
+1364 
-1372 GLGSVN
+1372 
-1378 LNLLKLI
+1378 
-1385 GQLDKDYQDNN
+1385 
-1396 PNAEYFA
+1396 
-1403 AIDTYSESGAGYFRG
+1403 
-1418 SGNDI
+1418 
-1423 TPQICSELK
+1423 
-1432 EFVQSG
+1432 
-1438 YPVVFASGL
+1438 

-1681 QTKLKKL
+1681 QTKLKQL
-1688 KEDKKINFD
+1688 KKDKKINFD

-1708 AINAYTYQ
+1708 AINAYTDQ

-1760 KSGKSVIFSHDTTSF
+1760 KSGKSVIFSHDTTSY
-1775 INYNETVTD
+1775 INYNETVKD
-1784 LKVYVNS
+1784 LRVYVKS
-1791 NHSGYG
+1791 DHSGTRQY
-1797 QFYSAID
+1797 YSII
-1804 RKNNWG
+1804 RQNNWG

-1919 KIQIGTTHS
+1919 KIRIGTTHS

-2047 NVVNNDIDLYLN
+2047 NVVNNDIDLYFN

>member
-1 MMKIRHKKIV
+1 MKIRHKKLI
-11 ASGTAVALAGI
+11 ASGIALSLAGV
-22 LGVGALLQSSI
+22 LGAGALLQTSV
-33 SVQASPAMMPGI
+33 SVQASYAMMPGI
-45 EQIVNDTTAEKPFKI
+45 EQIVKDTSEEKPFKI
-60 LEIVDNTSEA
+60 LEIVDDTSEA

-77 GQEPYVKLYSYTYK
+77 GQEPYVKLYSY
-91 YKENNEEKEKT
+91 KENNEEKEKP

-124 ATNMNTGIKNIQSN
+124 ATNMKPAADGTLSGADTGIKNIQSI
-138 SYQAGSTTD
+138 SYQAGNTTD
-147 SEENYPLSYSEYQE
+147 AEENYPLSYSNYQE
-161 KYFLSDSDDPEKWQ
+161 KYFLSDSDDTEKWQ
-175 KINFQKIDDSGNS
+175 KINFQKIDGSGNS
-188 RTDTVEIKGNYREN
+188 RTDTVKIKGNYREN

-212 EQQYYPIRRD
+212 EQQYYPIRQD
-222 DNDDNEKSEKY
+222 DNDDKAKPEKY

-239 FYYADNNTADAPY
+239 FYYADNNTSDAPY

-262 IVNQAFD
+262 TVNQAFD
-269 TNHNKINNNSILN
+269 ANHNKKNNNSILN

-301 TAEIVQNIQDGN
+301 TEEIVQNIQKGN

-327 KGLAVKIPDNTNTRA
+327 KELAVKIPDSTNTRA
-342 VNAKSFSDGNDEF
+342 ANAKSFSDGNDEF

-380 SDGSQASQPAD
+380 SDGSQASQTAD
-391 SSSPDAFSTG
+391 SFSADTFSTG
-401 DFSDGISDSADGNIE
+401 DFSDGISDSADGDIE
-416 NSDISQAQA
+416 DGDNSQTHA
-425 ADTASA
+425 ADSASA
-431 DTDFNSATDTG
+431 DTDFNSVADAG
-442 TDFSA
+442 TDFST
-447 DANAAAQADADPAQ
+447 DTNATAQADE

-467 NDKITPIINY
+467 NDKITPIIKY
-477 SQTTKKDANGNDITD
+477 SQTVKKDANGDDIVD
-492 ANGNKATEEDPSIGT
+492 VNGNKVMEQDPAVGT

-525 KYTLISDMN
+525 KYILISDM
-534 KIVACANANADAVQ
+534 KKVVACANANAGA
-548 NGTFTPTQ
+548 
-556 ATTSGEREKN
+556 GEHN

-576 WTVDENRNTVKN
+576 WTVDENGNTAKN

-602 DIREIPTTLGYNYY
+602 DIREIPTTLLGYNYY

-636 TGTGEQLP
+636 AGTGEQLP

-665 VENDR
+665 IENDG

-683 LTPGTGNYDFV
+683 LTPGTGNYDFI

-720 FKRYVFHLDPGEEGS
+720 FKQYVFHLEPGEAGS

-763 GKTTSETQSDDTSGV
+763 EKTTSETQSDDISGV
-778 PAAETTQDINAAQ
+778 QAAETTQDINAAQ

-806 QSEAQTV
+806 QIEDQAV
-813 SRNEGDTSEVDQMV
+813 SQNEGDTSEVDQMV

-836 IEKELAETTDGST
+836 IEKELAETTDDST
-849 STDEFQDGTSV
+849 YTDEFQDGTSV
-860 DSQATEDSAQTT
+860 DSQTTEDSAQTA

-879 SQTTDSASD
+879 SQTTDSVSD
-888 ASSQIS
+888 VSSQIS
-894 DETDTDAQFTDNSA
+894 DEMDTDAQFTDNSA

-934 GLIYVNSSDINQAAA
+934 GLIYVNSSGIRHAAA
-949 EEMRNIPT
+949 EEMSNIPT

-964 TDNSTAGNSTTAQ
+964 TNNSMTAQ

-984 GTDQDADGHYVNTL
+984 GTEQDADGHYVNTL

-1003 NTLAK
+1003 NTFAE
-1008 TNESTHQDDL
+1008 TNESTHQSSL

-1027 NPDAD
+1027 NPNAS

-1045 GFEEILEYIESE
+1045 GFEEILKYIESE

-1076 DEISDG
+1076 DEVSDG

-1094 PLLKKDISQARAIEY
+1094 PLLKKDISQARTIEY

-1123 SIRVLEIEPAKISDD
+1123 SIRVLEIEPAKISD

-1167 GSKNSEKKE
+1167 GSKDSEKKK

-1191 YDPYNAHDQ
+1191 YNSYNAHDQ

-1217 SLSGFNYK
+1217 SLSGFNYN
-1225 PRTRSRNGKIVTFQ
+1225 PRTKSRNGKIATFQ
-1239 VVLTFENKKTYIE
+1239 VVLTFENGTRYTEEGKFEYNN
-1252 TGEFKY
+1252 

-1272 ANDMVYQDVKEIQ
+1272 ADDKVYQDVKEIQ
-1285 INILTAGNA
+1285 INIITAANA
-1294 SGKNDTKFASCS
+1294 ENNSYDTKFASCS

-1343 DQKNNDDDT
+1343 DQKNNDHDT

-1364 HVGATRNT
+1364 HVGAVRNAKEAS
-1372 GLGSVN
+1372 GDYLIK
-1378 LNLLKLI
+1378 LLKLI
-1385 GQLDKDYQDNN
+1385 GQLDKDYKGNN
-1396 PNAEYFA
+1396 PNANYFA
-1403 AIDTYSESGAGYFRG
+1403 AMDTYSENGAGYFRG

-1447 MKQSQDNKSRVI
+1447 MKQNRVI
-1459 DNEKVDASSYY
+1459 DQEKVDASSYY
-1470 YEFMN
+1470 YEFMS
-1475 YALKYDNVFVSS
+1475 YALEYDNAFVSS
-1487 ELKDRTDKLTFFS
+1487 ELKDSTDKLNFFS

-1650 EGAEPQTIKVL
+1650 AGVPRQPIKVL
-1661 QLLPE
+1661 QITPSQ
-1666 NGGGNWDLSLESGLF
+1666 NANHWDLSDSKGKF
-1681 QTKLKKL
+1681 QEKLSTL
-1688 KEDKKINFD
+1688 KGTYNFD
-1697 FDIKVTTTTVN
+1697 FDFDIQIETISVGEVN
-1708 AINAYTYQ
+1708 GYKNKDDLKKIL
-1716 HEFRDVLNGSG
+1716 DNGKNNDG
-1727 IGNGYDILIIGFAD
+1727 GYDILIIGFAD
-1741 VYSNINNNYN
+1741 MYSNIDNTYS

-1760 KSGKSVIFSHDTTSF
+1760 KSGKSVIFSHDTTSY

-1784 LKVYVNS
+1784 NKVYVNS
-1791 NHSGYG
+1791 AHSGLG
-1797 QFYSAID
+1797 QFYTIP
-1804 RKNNWG
+1804 RQNNWG

-1837 KQKASDLLRKGN
+1837 EQKASDLLRKGN
-1849 ELKDGESVSF
+1849 ELKDGEPVSF
-1859 KSLMELAGDVA
+1859 KDLMKLAGDVA
-1870 YKNGTRSQSYAQTQG
+1870 YKEGNRLQSYAQTQG
-1885 YSNRYMSNN
+1885 YSNEYLRQDASGK
-1894 FYIETTS
+1894 TTW

-1919 KIQIGTTHS
+1919 KIKIGETHS

-1951 VVWYTLAGGKYDNSP
+1951 VVWYTLTGGKYNNYPKDV
-1966 RDARN
+1966 RN
-1971 QYYFYSKGNV
+1971 YYYFYSKGNV

-1987 HKKVGD
+1987 HEKVGD

-2091 TEQTDGPE
+2091 TEQTDGSE

-2128 QMFHT
+2128 NMFHT

-2141 KLSGVEAYLKK
+2141 KLSGIEEYLKK

-2186 WTSIN
+2186 WASIN

>member
-1 MMKIRHKKIV
+1 M
-11 ASGTAVALAGI
+11 
-22 LGVGALLQSSI
+22 
-33 SVQASPAMMPGI
+33 
-45 EQIVNDTTAEKPFKI
+45 
-60 LEIVDNTSEA
+60 
-70 EIGYYVS
+70 
-77 GQEPYVKLYSYTYK
+77 
-91 YKENNEEKEKT
+91 
-102 IKFKTLEEGLK
+102 
-113 KLPTEELRKEF
+113 
-124 ATNMNTGIKNIQSN
+124 
-138 SYQAGSTTD
+138 
-147 SEENYPLSYSEYQE
+147 
-161 KYFLSDSDDPEKWQ
+161 
-175 KINFQKIDDSGNS
+175 
-188 RTDTVEIKGNYREN
+188 
-202 TAGTG
+202 
-207 DYTKQ
+207 
-212 EQQYYPIRRD
+212 
-222 DNDDNEKSEKY
+222 
-233 RENIQN
+233 
-239 FYYADNNTADAPY
+239 
-252 FLEFQEVDNN
+252 
-262 IVNQAFD
+262 
-269 TNHNKINNNSILN
+269 
-282 EYDYSN
+282 
-288 GNYGYYENVYSDL
+288 
-301 TAEIVQNIQDGN
+301 
-313 YTFPGENPTLSSED
+313 
-327 KGLAVKIPDNTNTRA
+327 
-342 VNAKSFSDGNDEF
+342 
-355 SSINEA
+355 
-361 DADNTVD
+361 
-368 ANTQADTQPDVS
+368 
-380 SDGSQASQPAD
+380 
-391 SSSPDAFSTG
+391 
-401 DFSDGISDSADGNIE
+401 
-416 NSDISQAQA
+416 
-425 ADTASA
+425 
-431 DTDFNSATDTG
+431 
-442 TDFSA
+442 
-447 DANAAAQADADPAQ
+447 
-461 NTASVE
+461 
-467 NDKITPIINY
+467 
-477 SQTTKKDANGNDITD
+477 
-492 ANGNKATEEDPSIGT
+492 
-507 SANPKVY
+507 
-514 YGVTI
+514 
-519 DQYPYY
+519 
-525 KYTLISDMN
+525 
-534 KIVACANANADAVQ
+534 
-548 NGTFTPTQ
+548 
-556 ATTSGEREKN
+556 
-566 ITFQDNQYWY
+566 
-576 WTVDENRNTVKN
+576 
-588 PISIVTQRQPVSYE
+588 
-602 DIREIPTTLGYNYY
+602 
-616 YKVSQAYFC
+616 
-625 CKKSASSEDSS
+625 
-636 TGTGEQLP
+636 
-644 YRYFGWYVPSYPQ
+644 
-657 NQDVYIPV
+657 
-665 VENDR
+665 
-670 KTATHYISDAEYK
+670 
-683 LTPGTGNYDFV
+683 
-694 PDDTAPEQTVEVDH
+694 
-708 MYYQGGYTNHDW
+708 
-720 FKRYVFHLDPGEEGS
+720 
-735 DERKQFDGFK
+735 
-745 IEVETMTLQEFN
+745 
-757 SMYGSS
+757 
-763 GKTTSETQSDDTSGV
+763 
-778 PAAETTQDINAAQ
+778 
-791 SEEQSE
+791 
-797 NQTEDQTTE
+797 
-806 QSEAQTV
+806 
-813 SRNEGDTSEVDQMV
+813 
-827 SEAGVELVS
+827 
-836 IEKELAETTDGST
+836 
-849 STDEFQDGTSV
+849 
-860 DSQATEDSAQTT
+860 
-872 NNISDTS
+872 
-879 SQTTDSASD
+879 
-888 ASSQIS
+888 
-894 DETDTDAQFTDNSA
+894 
-908 DAIDDDG
+908 
-915 AFSAGD
+915 
-921 TATSNTSGKLAEY
+921 
-934 GLIYVNSSDINQAAA
+934 
-949 EEMRNIPT
+949 
-957 IINAAKL
+957 
-964 TDNSTAGNSTTAQ
+964 
-977 SFTAYIK
+977 
-984 GTDQDADGHYVNTL
+984 
-998 VYVFK
+998 
-1003 NTLAK
+1003 
-1008 TNESTHQDDL
+1008 
-1018 INVNFHTNF
+1018 
-1027 NPDAD
+1027 
-1032 GDSGSTA
+1032 
-1039 SSVAIQ
+1039 
-1045 GFEEILEYIESE
+1045 
-1057 NKYRKL
+1057 
-1063 GQTTDSSGISDGS
+1063 
-1076 DEISDG
+1076 
-1082 ETVTP
+1082 
-1087 TPANAKI
+1087 
-1094 PLLKKDISQARAIEY
+1094 
-1109 IINYNLKRALNTKK
+1109 
-1123 SIRVLEIEPAKISDD
+1123 
-1138 NKNRLTSNKV
+1138 
-1148 SEWLGIS
+1148 
-1155 VPEIE
+1155 
-1160 SSVVCCE
+1160 
-1167 GSKNSEKKE
+1167 
-1176 NMFDGKDDDNIWHSA
+1176 
-1191 YDPYNAHDQ
+1191 
-1200 NINNG
+1200 
-1205 HHYIKLTLKNPA
+1205 
-1217 SLSGFNYK
+1217 
-1225 PRTRSRNGKIVTFQ
+1225 
-1239 VVLTFENKKTYIE
+1239 TFENKKTHIE

-1343 DQKNNDDDT
+1343 DQKNNDQDT

-1378 LNLLKLI
+1378 TNLLKLI
-1385 GQLDKDYQDNN
+1385 GQLDKDYQYNK
-1396 PNAEYFA
+1396 PNAKYFA
-1403 AIDTYSESGAGYFRG
+1403 AIDTYRESGAGYFRG

-1447 MKQSQDNKSRVI
+1447 MKQNQDNKSRVI

-1487 ELKDRTDKLTFFS
+1487 ELNDRTDKLTFFS

-1594 SDGKNHYHLRAGQK
+1594 SDGKSHYHLRAGQK

-1681 QTKLKKL
+1681 QTKLKEL

-1708 AINAYTYQ
+1708 AINAYTDQ

-1760 KSGKSVIFSHDTTSF
+1760 KSGKSVIFSHDTTSY
-1775 INYNETVTD
+1775 INYNETVKD
-1784 LKVYVNS
+1784 LRVYVKS
-1791 NHSGYG
+1791 DHSGTG
-1797 QFYSAID
+1797 QYYSIA
-1804 RKNNWG
+1804 RQNNWG

-1993 CEEEVNLF
+1993 CKEEVNLF

-2099 GVKLKD
+2099 GIKLKD

-2128 QMFHT
+2128 KMFHT
-2133 KNSSVYSL
+2133 KNTSVYSL

>member
-22 LGVGALLQSSI
+22 LGVGALLQSNI

-60 LEIVDNTSEA
+60 LEIVDDTSEA

-124 ATNMNTGIKNIQSN
+124 ATNMNTGIKNIQSS
-138 SYQAGSTTD
+138 SYQAGSAD

-161 KYFLSDSDDPEKWQ
+161 KYFLSDSDDPEKWK

-212 EQQYYPIRRD
+212 EQQYYPIRKD
-222 DNDDNEKSEKY
+222 DNDDNAKPEKY

-252 FLEFQEVDNN
+252 FLKFQEVDNN
-262 IVNQAFD
+262 TVNQAFD
-269 TNHNKINNNSILN
+269 TNHNKINNNSILK
-282 EYDYSN
+282 EYDYSK

-301 TAEIVQNIQDGN
+301 TAEIVQNIKKGN

-327 KGLAVKIPDNTNTRA
+327 EKLAVKIPDNTNTRA

-368 ANTQADTQPDVS
+368 ANTRTDTQPDVS

-391 SSSPDAFSTG
+391 SSSADAFSTG

-431 DTDFNSATDTG
+431 DTDFNSVTDAG

-447 DANAAAQADADPAQ
+447 DVNAAAQADADPAQ

-813 SRNEGDTSEVDQMV
+813 SRNEGDTSKVDQMV

-879 SQTTDSASD
+879 SQTTDSVSD

-934 GLIYVNSSDINQAAA
+934 GLIYVNSSDISQAAA
-949 EEMRNIPT
+949 KEMSNIPT

-964 TDNSTAGNSTTAQ
+964 TGNSTTAQ

-1003 NTLAK
+1003 NIFAE
-1008 TNESTHQDDL
+1008 TNESTHQSDL

-1076 DEISDG
+1076 DEVSDG

-1123 SIRVLEIEPAKISDD
+1123 NIRVLEIEPAKISDD
-1138 NKNRLTSNKV
+1138 NKNGLTSDKV

-1160 SSVVCCE
+1160 SSKVCCE
-1167 GSKNSEKKE
+1167 GPNKDSERKE
-1176 NMFDGKDDDNIWHSA
+1176 NMFDGKDNDNIWHS
-1191 YDPYNAHDQ
+1191 YYSAHDK
-1200 NINNG
+1200 NFNDG
-1205 HHYIKLTLKNPA
+1205 HHYIKLTFKNPA

-1239 VVLTFENKKTYIE
+1239 VVLTFENKKTHIE

-1343 DQKNNDDDT
+1343 DQKNNDQDT

-1378 LNLLKLI
+1378 TNLLKLI
-1385 GQLDKDYQDNN
+1385 GQLDKDYQYNK
-1396 PNAEYFA
+1396 PNAKYFA

-1447 MKQSQDNKSRVI
+1447 MKQNQDNKSRVI

-1487 ELKDRTDKLTFFS
+1487 ELNDRTDKLTFFS

-1594 SDGKNHYHLRAGQK
+1594 SDGKSHYHLRAGQK

-1681 QTKLKKL
+1681 QTKLKEL

-1708 AINAYTYQ
+1708 AINAYTDQ

-1760 KSGKSVIFSHDTTSF
+1760 KSGKSVIFSHDTTSY
-1775 INYNETVTD
+1775 INYNETVKD
-1784 LKVYVNS
+1784 LRVYVKS
-1791 NHSGYG
+1791 DHSGTG
-1797 QFYSAID
+1797 QYYSIA
-1804 RKNNWG
+1804 RQNNWG

-1993 CEEEVNLF
+1993 CKEEVNLF

-2066 SADLSQ
+2066 RADLSQ

-2128 QMFHT
+2128 KMFHT

>member
-60 LEIVDNTSEA
+60 LEIVDDTSEA

-124 ATNMNTGIKNIQSN
+124 ATNMNTGIKNIQSS
-138 SYQAGSTTD
+138 SYQAGSAD

-175 KINFQKIDDSGNS
+175 KINFQKIDDIGNS

-212 EQQYYPIRRD
+212 EQQYYPIRKD
-222 DNDDNEKSEKY
+222 DNDDNAKPEKY

-252 FLEFQEVDNN
+252 FLKFQEVDNN
-262 IVNQAFD
+262 TVNQAFD
-269 TNHNKINNNSILN
+269 TNHNKINNNSILK
-282 EYDYSN
+282 EYDYSK

-368 ANTQADTQPDVS
+368 ANTRADTQPDVS

-391 SSSPDAFSTG
+391 SSSADAFSTG

-425 ADTASA
+425 ADIASA
-431 DTDFNSATDTG
+431 DTDFNSVTDAG

-447 DANAAAQADADPAQ
+447 DVNAAAQADADPAQ

-477 SQTTKKDANGNDITD
+477 SQTTKKGADGNDITD
-492 ANGNKATEEDPSIGT
+492 ANGNKATEEDPLIGT

-519 DQYPYY
+519 DQYPYF
-525 KYTLISDMN
+525 KYTLIGDMK
-534 KIVACANANADAVQ
+534 KIVACANTNAGAVK
-548 NGTFTPTQ
+548 NGTFTPVC
-556 ATTSGEREKN
+556 ATTSEKREKN

-576 WTVDENRNTVKN
+576 WTVNENGNTVKN

-813 SRNEGDTSEVDQMV
+813 SQNEGDTSEVDQMV

-836 IEKELAETTDGST
+836 IEKELAET
-849 STDEFQDGTSV
+849 TDEFQDGTSV

-879 SQTTDSASD
+879 SQTTDSVSD
-888 ASSQIS
+888 APSRIS
-894 DETDTDAQFTDNSA
+894 DETDTDAQFTDNSE

-934 GLIYVNSSDINQAAA
+934 GLIYVNSSGISQAAA
-949 EEMRNIPT
+949 EEMSNIPT

-964 TDNSTAGNSTTAQ
+964 TDNSITAQ

-984 GTDQDADGHYVNTL
+984 GTEQDADGHYVNTL

-1003 NTLAK
+1003 NTFAK
-1008 TNESTHQDDL
+1008 TNEPTHQSDL

-1027 NPDAD
+1027 NLDAD

-1076 DEISDG
+1076 DEVSDG

-1138 NKNRLTSNKV
+1138 NENGLTSDKV

-1155 VPEIE
+1155 APEIE

-1167 GSKNSEKKE
+1167 GLKISEKKK

-1191 YDPYNAHDQ
+1191 YNPYNAHDQ

-1343 DQKNNDDDT
+1343 DQKNNDQDT
-1352 DLLTGSGKMCYA
+1352 DLLTGSGEMCYA

-1378 LNLLKLI
+1378 TNLLKLI
-1385 GQLDKDYQDNN
+1385 GQLDKDYQNN
-1396 PNAEYFA
+1396 DPNAKYFA

-1438 YPVVFASGL
+1438 YPVVFASGF
-1447 MKQSQDNKSRVI
+1447 MKQNQDNKSRVI

-1470 YEFMN
+1470 YEFMS

-1487 ELKDRTDKLTFFS
+1487 ELNDRTDKLTFFS

-1534 QLKYV
+1534 QLEYV

-1650 EGAEPQTIKVL
+1650 EGVGRQTIKVL
-1661 QLLPE
+1661 QMLPDNVE
-1666 NGGGNWDLSLESGLF
+1666 GNWKLDKTSDPNNSQFVNLF
-1681 QTKLKKL
+1681 QKKL
-1688 KEDKKINFD
+1688 TELKTNIDFD
-1697 FDIKVTTTTVN
+1697 FDIQVKSIQVSDV
-1708 AINAYTYQ
+1708 NAYTTEHQ
-1716 HEFRDVLNGSG
+1716 FRSVLNGSG
-1727 IGNGYDILIIGFAD
+1727 TDDGYDILIIGFAD

-1760 KSGKSVIFSHDTTSF
+1760 KSGKSVIFSHDTTSY

-1784 LKVYVNS
+1784 NKVYVNS
-1791 NHSGYG
+1791 DHSGPG
-1797 QFYSAID
+1797 QYYSIK
-1804 RKNNWG
+1804 RQNNWG

-1919 KIQIGTTHS
+1919 KIRIGTTHS

-2105 ITDKINTIWEYGG
+2105 ITDEINTIWEYGG

-2141 KLSGVEAYLKK
+2141 KLSVIEEYLKK

>member
-1 MMKIRHKKIV
+1 M
-11 ASGTAVALAGI
+11 
-22 LGVGALLQSSI
+22 
-33 SVQASPAMMPGI
+33 
-45 EQIVNDTTAEKPFKI
+45 
-60 LEIVDNTSEA
+60 
-70 EIGYYVS
+70 
-77 GQEPYVKLYSYTYK
+77 
-91 YKENNEEKEKT
+91 
-102 IKFKTLEEGLK
+102 
-113 KLPTEELRKEF
+113 
-124 ATNMNTGIKNIQSN
+124 
-138 SYQAGSTTD
+138 
-147 SEENYPLSYSEYQE
+147 
-161 KYFLSDSDDPEKWQ
+161 
-175 KINFQKIDDSGNS
+175 
-188 RTDTVEIKGNYREN
+188 
-202 TAGTG
+202 
-207 DYTKQ
+207 
-212 EQQYYPIRRD
+212 
-222 DNDDNEKSEKY
+222 
-233 RENIQN
+233 
-239 FYYADNNTADAPY
+239 
-252 FLEFQEVDNN
+252 
-262 IVNQAFD
+262 
-269 TNHNKINNNSILN
+269 
-282 EYDYSN
+282 
-288 GNYGYYENVYSDL
+288 
-301 TAEIVQNIQDGN
+301 
-313 YTFPGENPTLSSED
+313 
-327 KGLAVKIPDNTNTRA
+327 
-342 VNAKSFSDGNDEF
+342 
-355 SSINEA
+355 
-361 DADNTVD
+361 
-368 ANTQADTQPDVS
+368 
-380 SDGSQASQPAD
+380 
-391 SSSPDAFSTG
+391 
-401 DFSDGISDSADGNIE
+401 
-416 NSDISQAQA
+416 
-425 ADTASA
+425 
-431 DTDFNSATDTG
+431 
-442 TDFSA
+442 
-447 DANAAAQADADPAQ
+447 
-461 NTASVE
+461 
-467 NDKITPIINY
+467 
-477 SQTTKKDANGNDITD
+477 
-492 ANGNKATEEDPSIGT
+492 
-507 SANPKVY
+507 
-514 YGVTI
+514 
-519 DQYPYY
+519 
-525 KYTLISDMN
+525 
-534 KIVACANANADAVQ
+534 
-548 NGTFTPTQ
+548 
-556 ATTSGEREKN
+556 
-566 ITFQDNQYWY
+566 
-576 WTVDENRNTVKN
+576 
-588 PISIVTQRQPVSYE
+588 
-602 DIREIPTTLGYNYY
+602 
-616 YKVSQAYFC
+616 
-625 CKKSASSEDSS
+625 
-636 TGTGEQLP
+636 
-644 YRYFGWYVPSYPQ
+644 
-657 NQDVYIPV
+657 
-665 VENDR
+665 
-670 KTATHYISDAEYK
+670 
-683 LTPGTGNYDFV
+683 
-694 PDDTAPEQTVEVDH
+694 
-708 MYYQGGYTNHDW
+708 
-720 FKRYVFHLDPGEEGS
+720 
-735 DERKQFDGFK
+735 
-745 IEVETMTLQEFN
+745 
-757 SMYGSS
+757 
-763 GKTTSETQSDDTSGV
+763 
-778 PAAETTQDINAAQ
+778 
-791 SEEQSE
+791 
-797 NQTEDQTTE
+797 
-806 QSEAQTV
+806 
-813 SRNEGDTSEVDQMV
+813 
-827 SEAGVELVS
+827 
-836 IEKELAETTDGST
+836 
-849 STDEFQDGTSV
+849 
-860 DSQATEDSAQTT
+860 
-872 NNISDTS
+872 
-879 SQTTDSASD
+879 
-888 ASSQIS
+888 
-894 DETDTDAQFTDNSA
+894 
-908 DAIDDDG
+908 
-915 AFSAGD
+915 
-921 TATSNTSGKLAEY
+921 
-934 GLIYVNSSDINQAAA
+934 IYVNSSGISQAAA
-949 EEMRNIPT
+949 EEMSNIPT

-964 TDNSTAGNSTTAQ
+964 TDNSITAQ

-984 GTDQDADGHYVNTL
+984 GTEQDADGHYVNTL

-1003 NTLAK
+1003 NTFAK
-1008 TNESTHQDDL
+1008 TNEPTHQSDL

-1027 NPDAD
+1027 NLDAD

-1076 DEISDG
+1076 DEVSDG

-1138 NKNRLTSNKV
+1138 NENGLTSDKV

-1155 VPEIE
+1155 APEIE

-1167 GSKNSEKKE
+1167 GLKISEKKK

-1191 YDPYNAHDQ
+1191 YNPYNAHDQ

-1343 DQKNNDDDT
+1343 DQKNNDQDT
-1352 DLLTGSGKMCYA
+1352 DLLTGSGEMCYA

-1378 LNLLKLI
+1378 TNLLKLI
-1385 GQLDKDYQDNN
+1385 GQLDKDYQNN
-1396 PNAEYFA
+1396 DPNAKYFA

-1438 YPVVFASGL
+1438 YPVVFASGF
-1447 MKQSQDNKSRVI
+1447 MKQNQDNKSRVI

-1470 YEFMN
+1470 YEFMS

-1487 ELKDRTDKLTFFS
+1487 ELNDRTDKLTFFS

-1534 QLKYV
+1534 QLEYV

-1650 EGAEPQTIKVL
+1650 EGVGRQTIKVL
-1661 QLLPE
+1661 QMLPDNVE
-1666 NGGGNWDLSLESGLF
+1666 GNWKLDKTSDPNNSQFVNLF
-1681 QTKLKKL
+1681 QKKL
-1688 KEDKKINFD
+1688 TELKTNIDFD
-1697 FDIKVTTTTVN
+1697 FDIQVKSIQVSDV
-1708 AINAYTYQ
+1708 NAYTTEHQ
-1716 HEFRDVLNGSG
+1716 FRSVLNGSG
-1727 IGNGYDILIIGFAD
+1727 TDDGYDILIIGFAD

-1760 KSGKSVIFSHDTTSF
+1760 KSGKSVIFSHDTTSY

-1784 LKVYVNS
+1784 NKVYVNS
-1791 NHSGYG
+1791 DHSGPG
-1797 QFYSAID
+1797 QYYSIK
-1804 RKNNWG
+1804 RQNNWG

-1919 KIQIGTTHS
+1919 KIRIGTTHS

-2105 ITDKINTIWEYGG
+2105 ITDEINTIWEYGG

-2141 KLSGVEAYLKK
+2141 KLSVIEEYLKK

>member
-60 LEIVDNTSEA
+60 LEIVDDTSEA

-124 ATNMNTGIKNIQSN
+124 ATNMNTGIKNIQSS
-138 SYQAGSTTD
+138 SYQAGSAD

-212 EQQYYPIRRD
+212 EQQYYPIRKD
-222 DNDDNEKSEKY
+222 DNDDNAKPEKY

-252 FLEFQEVDNN
+252 FLKFQEVDNN
-262 IVNQAFD
+262 TVNQAFD
-269 TNHNKINNNSILN
+269 TNHNKINNNSILK
-282 EYDYSN
+282 EYDYSK

-301 TAEIVQNIQDGN
+301 TAEIVQNIKKGN

-327 KGLAVKIPDNTNTRA
+327 EKLAVKIPDNTNTRA

-368 ANTQADTQPDVS
+368 ANTRADTQPDVS

-391 SSSPDAFSTG
+391 SSSADAFSTG

-477 SQTTKKDANGNDITD
+477 SQTTKKG
-492 ANGNKATEEDPSIGT
+492 ANGNKATKEDPLIGT

-525 KYTLISDMN
+525 KYTLIGDMK
-534 KIVACANANADAVQ
+534 KIVACANTNAGAVKD
-548 NGTFTPTQ
+548 GTFTPVC
-556 ATTSGEREKN
+556 ATTSEEREKN

-576 WTVDENRNTVKN
+576 WTVDENGNTVKN

-636 TGTGEQLP
+636 TGAGEQLP

-665 VENDR
+665 VENDG

-694 PDDTAPEQTVEVDH
+694 PDDTATEQTVEVDH

-797 NQTEDQTTE
+797 NQTKDQTAE
-806 QSEAQTV
+806 QAEAQTV

-836 IEKELAETTDGST
+836 IEKELAEATDSST

-908 DAIDDDG
+908 DTIDDDG

-934 GLIYVNSSDINQAAA
+934 GLIYVNSSGINQAAA
-949 EEMRNIPT
+949 EEMSNIPT
-957 IINAAKL
+957 IINTAKL
-964 TDNSTAGNSTTAQ
+964 TDNSTTAQ
-977 SFTAYIK
+977 SFTEYIK

-1008 TNESTHQDDL
+1008 TNESTHQYDL

-1027 NPDAD
+1027 NQDDVAD
-1032 GDSGSTA
+1032 DSGSTA
-1039 SSVAIQ
+1039 SNAAIQ

-1076 DEISDG
+1076 DEVSDG

-1167 GSKNSEKKE
+1167 GSKNSEKKK

-1385 GQLDKDYQDNN
+1385 GQLDKDYQNN
-1396 PNAEYFA
+1396 DPNAEYFA

-1447 MKQSQDNKSRVI
+1447 MKQNQDNKSRVI

-1487 ELKDRTDKLTFFS
+1487 ELNDRTDKLTFFS

-1594 SDGKNHYHLRAGQK
+1594 SDGKSHYHLRAGQK

-1681 QTKLKKL
+1681 QTKLKEL

-1708 AINAYTYQ
+1708 AINAYTDQ

-1760 KSGKSVIFSHDTTSF
+1760 KSGKSVIFSHDTTSY
-1775 INYNETVTD
+1775 INYNETVKD
-1784 LKVYVNS
+1784 LRVYVKS
-1791 NHSGYG
+1791 DHSGTG
-1797 QFYSAID
+1797 QYYSIA
-1804 RKNNWG
+1804 RQNNWG

-1919 KIQIGTTHS
+1919 KIRIGTTHS